1 MDGSPP
7 GLVQR
12 SALGV
17 RFLESSVE
25 KFSAAAILELALR
38 RSRKPR
44 NNREQAHFDRK
55 RDECFVAQP
64 PAVSLKVEFAKVQP
78 IPQELP
84 EEIQMA
90 TGAFINFELVFQV
103 KPKDGGL
110 NNDQQAIEIL
120 KKARHLLAVGFP
132 VVAIIYSAN
141 EEQTRAL
148 VKAYAAGNYMA
159 GIDGAN
165 QAKVM
170 QALEAHLGGQDWK
183 DLQMKVRIAPITTIP
198 NPGTDPVQ
206 IVNADIARIRGQLDE
221 GWAILGWQNQNT
233 INRQD
238 HPYAIGGGVAGSLPA
253 ATEAAIQD
261 GLKSLAAAYPAPS

>member
-1 MDGSPP
+1 
-7 GLVQR
+7 
-12 SALGV
+12 
-17 RFLESSVE
+17 
-25 KFSAAAILELALR
+25 
-38 RSRKPR
+38 
-44 NNREQAHFDRK
+44 
-55 RDECFVAQP
+55 
-64 PAVSLKVEFAKVQP
+64 
-78 IPQELP
+78 
-84 EEIQMA
+84 MA

-120 KKARHLLAVGFP
+120 KKARHLLAVEFP

-221 GWAILGWQNQNT
+221 GWAILGRQNQKYHQPT
-233 INRQD
+233 GPSLCDWRRRCRVLACRYRSGDPGRTEVSGSFLPCAKLTSSPCFNR
-238 HPYAIGGGVAGSLPA
+238 GRC
-253 ATEAAIQD
+253 
-261 GLKSLAAAYPAPS
+261 